1 MCCCIS
7 MLFISHHTP
16 KEDLEKGLFFPIT
29 LHMLV
34 LKLLELLLGASSLC
48 DFEDVEPDSL
58 AEGPTLSHSDNVS
71 DLHIP
76 AKKARA
82 VVVN

>member
-1 MCCCIS
+1 
-7 MLFISHHTP
+7 
-16 KEDLEKGLFFPIT
+16 
-29 LHMLV
+29 MLV